1 MKGKQGSVTRKISN
15 RLNRSLAVA
24 LAVALG
30 LSTVM
35 DVAVA
40 QENQTEPAGARIL
53 PVTALKIEKSGFY
66 EVTEQYVGRV
76 VTRRSSD
83 LGFQNSGLLKTVLI
97 EEGERVEQGDLL
109 AELDTSRF
117 EAHRRELQ
125 AELTQHRATL
135 QETQARLELA
145 EITTS
150 RRESLLKTE
159 NVSRQLVD
167 EARFD
172 VQALQSAVRAN
183 RAAVDRVAQ
192 AIKVV
197 EIDIDNSKIYAP
209 YGGTIV
215 ARKADEGTALEAGR
229 PLFTLIEDNVKEVRI
244 GLPTDTAGR
253 LISGRLY
260 NIKVSGQTHEALL
273 RSVLTMVDART
284 RTVPAIFEI
293 AEPESARSIRSGELA
308 RIEIDIRIEDEGFW
322 LPVDALIGGRRGL
335 WNAMALDPAAEKEG
349 LYRASRREVQVL
361 YSETE
366 RVYVRGAISDGD
378 MVVASGLHRVVPG
391 QIVRLVAP

>member
-1 MKGKQGSVTRKISN
+1 MIRNLSN
-15 RLNRSLAVA
+15 RCHRSFVA
-24 LAVALG
+24 TCVVSCALVLVTLPG
-30 LSTVM
+30 PARQ
-35 DVAVA
+35 AVA
-40 QENQTEPAGARIL
+40 QEKPVETNDARIL
-53 PVTALKIEKSGFY
+53 PVSALKVEKSDYY

-83 LGFQNSGLLKTVLI
+83 LGFQNSGLLKVVLI

-125 AELTQHRATL
+125 AELTQHQATL
-135 QETQARLELA
+135 QETRARLEFA
-145 EITTS
+145 EITTN

-172 VQALQSAVRAN
+172 VQALKSAVRAN

-215 ARKADEGTALEAGR
+215 ARMADEGTPLEAGR
-229 PLFTLIEDNVKEVRI
+229 PLFTLIEDSVKEVRI
-244 GLPTDTAGR
+244 GLPIETAGR
-253 LISGRLY
+253 LTAGRLY

-308 RIEIDIRIEDEGFW
+308 RIEIDIRIEDDGFW
-322 LPVDALIGGRRGL
+322 LPVAALIGGRRGL
-335 WNAMALDPAAEKEG
+335 WNAMALEPAAESEG

-361 YSETE
+361 FSETE
-366 RVYVRGAISDGD
+366 RVYVRGAMSDGD
-378 MVVASGLHRVVPG
+378 LVVASGLHRVVPG
-391 QIVRLVAP
+391 QIVRLVNP